1 MDLHAKYPAL
11 SDLRS
16 RAQKRIP
23 KFVWEYLD
31 SGTGDEATKARNRAG
46 LDRIGMMPSILHGE
60 FTPDL
65 STTFLGNDLPLP
77 FGIAP
82 IGMSGLMWPDAEGH
96 LHRGHPKPRRHRPP
110 SGATRMVPDVPT
122 A

>member
-11 SDLRS
+11 SDLRA
-16 RAQKRIP
+16 RAQQRIP

-31 SGTGDEATKARNRAG
+31 SGTGAEATKARNRSG
-46 LDRIGMMPSILHGE
+46 LDRIGMMPSVLHGE

-65 STTFLGNDLPLP
+65 STTFLGHKMPLP

-82 IGMSGLMWPDAEGH
+82 SAC
-96 LHRGHPKPRRHRPP
+96 R
-110 SGATRMVPDVPT
+110 V
-122 A
+122 